1 MRTGQA
7 ACHAEE
13 RGIERAVRQARPPAL
28 TLEQL

>member
-7 ACHAEE
+7 ACDADE
-13 RGIERAVRQARPPAL
+13 RGIECAVRQARPPAL